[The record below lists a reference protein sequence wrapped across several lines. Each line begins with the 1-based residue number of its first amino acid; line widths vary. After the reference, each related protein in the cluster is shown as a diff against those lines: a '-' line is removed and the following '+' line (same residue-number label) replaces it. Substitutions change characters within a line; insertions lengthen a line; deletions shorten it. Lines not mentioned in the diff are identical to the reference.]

1 MICSLTQW
9 SLRSILFNFH
19 VFGTSLDRLGFPG
32 GSVVKNW
39 PAMQEMQ
46 VWSLGQKDPLENEMA
61 TRSSILAW
69 EIPWTEE
76 AGGLQSMGSRRVRDN
91 SAIKSPPPPGF
102 SSHHWAIAQSC
113 ITLCDPMDCSMLGF
127 PVYHQLPELTQTHIH
142 WVGSA
147 IQPSHS
153 LRPLLLLPSIFLSIR
168 VFQMSQFFASG
179 DQIIGVSASALVL
192 PMNIQD
198 WFPLGWTGW
207 ISLQSKGLW
216 RVFSNTTVQKHQ
228 FFCAQL
234 SL

>member
-113 ITLCDPMDCSMLGF
+113 LTLCDPMDCSMLGF
-127 PVYHQLPELTQTHIH
+127 PVYHQHPELTQTHIH

-147 IQPSHS
+147 SNHLILCVP
-153 LRPLLLLPSIFLSIR
+153 
-168 VFQMSQFFASG
+168 FFSCLQSFSASG
-179 DQIIGVSASALVL
+179 SFKWVS
-192 PMNIQD
+192 
-198 WFPLGWTGW
+198 
-207 ISLQSKGLW
+207 SL
-216 RVFSNTTVQKHQ
+216 HQ
-228 FFCAQL
+228 VTKLLEFQL
-234 SL
+234 QH